1 MSLSGI
7 GSLEATRQVQVPA
20 EVDGRVAQI
29 LFNPGESARAGQ
41 LLVQLNDAPEQG
53 ELARLQAQVK
63 NARAQLDRSRRLLP
77 CRRRPASSWTR
88 PRPTDQAQGDL
99 RRVQAQIEQK
109 RIKAPFDGVL
119 GVRRVNLGQF
129 ARAGDPLVSLTNT
142 STMYANLTLPEQALA
157 RCVRGRASG

>member
-1 MSLSGI
+1 M
-7 GSLEATRQVQVPA
+7 PA

-53 ELARLQAQVK
+53 AGRLQAQVK
-63 NARAQLDRSRRLLP
+63 NARAQLDRNRRLLP
-77 CRRRPASSWTR
+77 AGGD
-88 PRPTDQAQGDL
+88 PRADQAQADYDQAQGDL

-119 GVRRVNLGQF
+119 
-129 ARAGDPLVSLTNT
+129 ACAA
-142 STMYANLTLPEQALA
+142 STW
-157 RCVRGRASG
+157 ASSPGPAIRWCR

>member
-1 MSLSGI
+1 MASIMTVKAGAWAAGVCVLAAAIGTGLYWKYGGGGNKGGWAMAPAKVAVAPAVQADFPVSLSGI

-77 CRRRPASSWTR
+77 A
-88 PRPTDQAQGDL
+88 G
-99 RRVQAQIEQK
+99 
-109 RIKAPFDGVL
+109 
-119 GVRRVNLGQF
+119 
-129 ARAGDPLVSLTNT
+129 GDPR
-142 STMYANLTLPEQALA
+142 AAGPGP
-157 RCVRGRASG
+157 GRL

>member
-1 MSLSGI
+1 M
-7 GSLEATRQVQVPA
+7 
-20 EVDGRVAQI
+20 
-29 LFNPGESARAGQ
+29 
-41 LLVQLNDAPEQG
+41 QLNDAPEQG

-63 NARAQLDRSRRLLP
+63 NARAAGPQPPVAAPAGGDPRAVLDQ
-77 CRRRPASSWTR
+77 AQA
-88 PRPTDQAQGDL
+88 DQAQGDL

-142 STMYANLTLPEQALA
+142 SPCTPPDPAGAGAGAL
-157 RCVRGRASG
+157 RPGRASG